1 MKTKKYR
8 TVETVLKFNKEI
20 VLRGKFDT
28 PNTKIWPLTF
38 HRYKKKIISFH
49 FMDVDNPVYSWSLNN
64 VIIIKFTI

>member
-28 PNTKIWPLTF
+28 PNTKI
-38 HRYKKKIISFH
+38 
-49 FMDVDNPVYSWSLNN
+49 
-64 VIIIKFTI
+64 